1 MQMLKL
7 KVVLAAL
14 LAAMVLGGCNRSESG
29 GKDPVARDI
38 EGQAFIVTE
47 TRDNVKLGLLGVY
60 VVDQQAVSKL
70 LNDLRDQIISE
81 LKRERQMAFDRV
93 KFEGEFNSFKSALND
108 WAKGPKV
115 FVADP
120 GEKFDERWD
129 DRFVSE
135 CNSIIKSY
143 EPKFSEGSS
152 DEEFLRSISKRI
164 SDGLDQL
171 RRKGG
176 GVTLLTTDADG
187 RFSTTLVGERHFI
200 FAQSELMI
208 GDSEKFHL
216 WFHIISP
223 DSKQFLANTDLI
235 KSAGDL
241 YERLATI
248 ADWDLLESDVDATET
263 SPAVRNLISK
273 CNGELLQERV
283 LLTSRSVERKEAEEK
298 RLRILE
304 EERVL
309 EEEKNEKM
317 RIAEAEE
324 KRAKSESDA
333 ANKIELF
340 SERLQRLKKL
350 KLTDPDKL
358 LGFVELMP
366 AHQLNG
372 KGRRPDPLPEED
384 DYVEPAFNS
393 LGFRLSRTEKGKPHE
408 KRDVLQKIIDRL
420 NRNLERFGEEPLN
433 NNQFLSVIK
442 AGIPVH
448 VLVESKLKCG
458 TCFGDGKLG
467 RIENFRK
474 CPSCRGLGS
483 SEATTLYKV
492 TWK

>member
-7 KVVLAAL
+7 RLVLAAL
-14 LAAMVLGGCNRSESG
+14 LAATVLGGCNRSESG
-29 GKDPVARDI
+29 KKGPAVRDI

-60 VVDQQAVSKL
+60 VADQQAGSKL
-70 LNDLRDQIISE
+70 LNELRGQISLE
-81 LKRERQMAFDRV
+81 LKRQREMAFDRF
-93 KFEGEFNSFKSALND
+93 KFEAEFNSFKSALDD
-108 WAKGPKV
+108 WGKGPK

-120 GEKFDERWD
+120 IEKLAEKWD
-129 DRFVSE
+129 DRYVSE

-143 EPKFSEGSS
+143 EPRFPEESS

-208 GDSEKFHL
+208 GDSEEFHL

-235 KSAGDL
+235 KSTGEL

-248 ADWDLLESDVDATET
+248 GDWDLLDSDGDATEI

-283 LLTSRSVERKEAEEK
+283 LLTSRSLEKKQAEEN

-304 EERVL
+304 KERIL

-324 KRAKSESDA
+324 KRVKSESDA

-340 SERLQRLKKL
+340 SERLERLKKL
-350 KLTDPDKL
+350 KVTDPDKL
-358 LGFVELMP
+358 FGFVELMP
-366 AHQLNG
+366 AHQLSG
-372 KGRRPDPLPEED
+372 RGRRSEPLSED
-384 DYVEPAFNS
+384 DDYIEPTINS
-393 LGFRLSRTEKGKPHE
+393 LGYRLSRTEKGKPHE
-408 KRDVLQKIIDRL
+408 KRDVLQKILDRL
-420 NRNLERFGEEPLN
+420 NRNLGRFGEEPLN
-433 NNQFLSVIK
+433 NDQFLSVIK

-467 RIENFRK
+467 RIENFKK
-474 CPSCRGLGS
+474 CPNCRGLGS

>member
-7 KVVLAAL
+7 RLVLAAL
-14 LAAMVLGGCNRSESG
+14 LAATVLGGCNRSESG
-29 GKDPVARDI
+29 KKGPAVRDI

-60 VVDQQAVSKL
+60 VADQQAGSKL
-70 LNDLRDQIISE
+70 LNELRGQISLE
-81 LKRERQMAFDRV
+81 LKRQREMAFDRF
-93 KFEGEFNSFKSALND
+93 KFEAEFNSFKSALDD
-108 WAKGPKV
+108 WGKGPK

-120 GEKFDERWD
+120 IEKLAEKWD
-129 DRFVSE
+129 DRYVSE

-143 EPKFSEGSS
+143 EPRFPEESS

-171 RRKGG
+171 RRKDD

-187 RFSTTLVGERHFI
+187 RFSTTLEGGRNFI
-200 FAQSELMI
+200 FAQSELTI

-235 KSAGDL
+235 KSTGEL

-248 ADWDLLESDVDATET
+248 GDWDLLDSDGDATEI
-263 SPAVRNLISK
+263 SPAARNLISK

-283 LLTSRSVERKEAEEK
+283 LLTSRSLEKKQAEEN
-298 RLRILE
+298 RLLILE
-304 EERVL
+304 QERIL

-324 KRAKSESDA
+324 KRVKSESDA

-340 SERLQRLKKL
+340 SERLERLKKL
-350 KLTDPDKL
+350 KVTDPDKL

-366 AHQLNG
+366 AHQLSG
-372 KGRRPDPLPEED
+372 RGRRSEPLSED
-384 DYVEPAFNS
+384 DDYIEPTINS

-408 KRDVLQKIIDRL
+408 KRDVLQKILDRL
-420 NRNLERFGEEPLN
+420 NRNLGRFGEEPLN
-433 NNQFLSVIK
+433 NDQFLSVIK

-467 RIENFRK
+467 RIENFKK
-474 CPSCRGLGS
+474 CPNCRGLGS
-483 SEATTLYKV
+483 SETTTLYKV